1 MTPGRWGDD
10 DRGVFSIFGAVVAA
24 ALVFVAGLA
33 YDGGQYIKTYV
44 EANNLAESAAR
55 AGAQATDPS
64 ALLTGRTA
72 IDPAAAQARVAEFLS
87 NADHSGSGRVSV
99 SGPRVTVTVTVSQRA
114 HILPV
119 APRSISATASATAAR
134 GVEATAS

>member
-1 MTPGRWGDD
+1 
-10 DRGVFSIFGAVVAA
+10 VLSIFGAVVAA

-55 AGAQATDPS
+55 AGAQATDPRD
-64 ALLTGRTA
+64 LLTGRPRV
-72 IDPAAAQARVAEFLS
+72 DPGTAQARVAEFLA
-87 NADHSGSGRVSV
+87 NAGHSGAGRASV
-99 SGPRVTVTVTVSQRA
+99 SGSRVTVTVTLSQAA

-119 APRSISATASATAAR
+119 GPRSISATATANATR
-134 GVEATAS
+134 GVEAAAP